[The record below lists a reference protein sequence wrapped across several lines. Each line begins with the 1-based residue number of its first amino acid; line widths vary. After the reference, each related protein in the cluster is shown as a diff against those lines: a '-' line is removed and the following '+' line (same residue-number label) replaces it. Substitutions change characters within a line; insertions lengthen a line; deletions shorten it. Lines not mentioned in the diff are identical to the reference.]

1 MNNVILQKLKEVAED
16 SEPVSK
22 VRLAA
27 AILYKNK
34 IVSIGRNQYKTHPIM
49 LRFCKNP
56 EAIYL
61 HAEVDAINRA
71 KKILTVS
78 ELSKATL
85 VVIRIKKDGSYAM
98 AKPCEGCQDCINHH
112 NIKKVFYTQ

>member
-1 MNNVILQKLKEVAED
+1 MNNVILQRLKEVAED

-71 KKILTVS
+71 KKILTLTLWLSLVKAVKIVS
-78 ELSKATL
+78 ITTTSKRCST
-85 VVIRIKKDGSYAM
+85 
-98 AKPCEGCQDCINHH
+98 H
-112 NIKKVFYTQ
+112 NDY